1 MRFLVLGCNGMAGHM
16 IAIYLKENGHDVTGY
31 ARKKSNYVNTIIGDV
46 TDLTKL
52 ANTLA
57 TGKYDSVINCVGIL
71 NQFAEADHAGA
82 ILVNGYL
89 PHFLAQVTSD
99 MNTQIIQM
107 STDCVFSGKKGGY
120 TEASV
125 PDGTT
130 FYDRT
135 KAIGELNDRKN
146 VTFRNSIVGPD
157 INVNGIGLLNW
168 FMKQT
173 NSVYG
178 FTGAIWT
185 GQTTLQLAKTMEV
198 AAQARIS
205 GLYNMVPNGNI
216 SKYDLLKLFNKYI
229 RKKTISVIPKDD
241 FIADKTLVR
250 TNYEG
255 FSYEIPDY
263 ETMIRELGQWMRE
276 HKALYPQYD
285 L

>member
-1 MRFLVLGCNGMAGHM
+1 MRFLILGCNGMAGHM
-16 IAIYLKENGHDVTGY
+16 IAIYLKEKGHDVTGY
-31 ARKKSNYVNTIIGDV
+31 ARKKSSYVNTIIGDV
-46 TDLTKL
+46 TDFAKIAETIT
-52 ANTLA
+52 N
-57 TGKYDSVINCVGIL
+57 GKYDSVINCVGIL

-82 ILVNGYL
+82 VLVNGYL
-89 PHFLAQVTSD
+89 PHFLARITFD
-99 MNTQIIQM
+99 MNTQIVQM
-107 STDCVFSGKKGGY
+107 STDCVFSGKTGGY
-120 TEASV
+120 TEASI

-157 INVNGIGLLNW
+157 INANGIGLLNW

-178 FTGAIWT
+178 YTGAIWT
-185 GQTTLQLAKTMEV
+185 GQTTLQLAKTMEM
-198 AAQARIS
+198 AAQYRIS
-205 GLYNMVPNGNI
+205 GLYNMVPNENI

-229 RKKTISVIPKDD
+229 RKKKIDIIPKDD

-250 TNYEG
+250 TNYAG
-255 FSYEIPDY
+255 FSYEVPDY
-263 ETMIRELGQWMRE
+263 DVMIHELGQWMRR